1 MDPPSNGSIID
12 CTVLRESLD
21 LSLKDRNLSETGLDP
36 PSNGSIIDCTALRE
50 SLDHSL
56 KDRNLSETGLCPERH
71 ELYKDCFDDM
81 IIDITNVDSEQGAL
95 LSRIRDELNTTSDC
109 YKKLYESS
117 VSFGL
122 NKAIAA
128 RAQNEKLHS
137 KIEQVLDEKRNLL
150 DENQYLKRK
159 LNAVKKDEDNKRE
172 REMNR
177 YQLELRRLKN
187 RNEQIKRG
195 LESCL
200 LNGSEQV
207 SNILLD
213 Q

>member
-81 IIDITNVDSEQGAL
+81 IIDIKFV
-95 LSRIRDELNTTSDC
+95 EL
-109 YKKLYESS
+109 YYFMKK
-117 VSFGL
+117 
-122 NKAIAA
+122 
-128 RAQNEKLHS
+128 
-137 KIEQVLDEKRNLL
+137 
-150 DENQYLKRK
+150 
-159 LNAVKKDEDNKRE
+159 
-172 REMNR
+172 
-177 YQLELRRLKN
+177 
-187 RNEQIKRG
+187 
-195 LESCL
+195 
-200 LNGSEQV
+200 
-207 SNILLD
+207 NIP
-213 Q
+213 

>member
-1 MDPPSNGSIID
+1 M
-12 CTVLRESLD
+12 
-21 LSLKDRNLSETGLDP
+21 DP

-50 SLDHSL
+50 SLDPNV
-56 KDRNLSETGLCPERH
+56 KDRNLSEAGLDPPSNGGTIDCTALRGSLDHSLKDKNLTETGLDPPSNGGTIDCTALRGSLDPSIKDRNLSEKTGLCPERH

-81 IIDITNVDSEQGAL
+81 IIEITNVDSEKGEL
-95 LSRIRDELNTTSDC
+95 FSRIRDELNTTSDC

-137 KIEQVLDEKRNLL
+137 KIEQVLDEKRTLL

-159 LNAVKKDEDNKRE
+159 LNAAKKDEETKRFII
-172 REMNR
+172 NW
-177 YQLELRRLKN
+177 
-187 RNEQIKRG
+187 
-195 LESCL
+195 S
-200 LNGSEQV
+200 
-207 SNILLD
+207 
-213 Q
+213 